1 MKTSIN
7 KTLGIKQ
14 DDIKQNKEL
23 EMNQSTLLQK
33 SQFPLP
39 QMQLQMPLLQQNN
52 YNYIYQ
58 LKLMMEEQNRKFN

>member
-23 EMNQSTLLQK
+23 EMNQSTLLQ
-33 SQFPLP
+33 
-39 QMQLQMPLLQQNN
+39 
-52 YNYIYQ
+52 
-58 LKLMMEEQNRKFN
+58 